1 MSARQQAGQLRSIL
15 ARNFKKFA
23 VRETAANTLK
33 ATGQV
38 ASGNAVQKIL
48 QGQEER
54 MFSISFSIDKEL
66 DAIYD
71 ISITYDFD
79 RLEVDYYRRI
89 DRVLGRDRANP
100 AMRVSTDAIYKWI
113 GQKIRNG
120 TWKGAQSYTMTRT
133 RRGVS
138 KQYTYPLSKLIYRRA
153 LAFVIARTINED
165 QRLENR
171 SPYITRARTQV
182 TKAVNQSEKE
192 FYDLWEN
199 DLATNLES
207 KITALF

>member
-23 VRETAANTLK
+23 VRETAAGVLKNTNRIS
-33 ATGQV
+33 
-38 ASGNAVQKIL
+38 SGNAIQRIL
-48 QGQEER
+48 QKKEEQ
-54 MFSISFSIDKEL
+54 MFSISFKIDKKL
-66 DAIYD
+66 DVIYD
-71 ISITYDFD
+71 VVVTYDFQ
-79 RLEVDYYRRI
+79 RFGIPYYQRI
-89 DRVLGRDRANP
+89 DTVLGRTRSTP
-100 AMRVSTDAIYKWI
+100 PMKVSTNAIYKWI

-138 KQYTYPLSKLIYRRA
+138 KEYTYPLSKLIYRRA

-171 SPYITRARTQV
+171 SPYITKARVQAI
-182 TKAVNQSEKE
+182 KAVNQSEIE
-192 FYDLWEN
+192 FNEIWLDGVSL
-199 DLATNLES
+199 
-207 KITALF
+207 KIEKQLISVF

>member
-1 MSARQQAGQLRSIL
+1 
-15 ARNFKKFA
+15 
-23 VRETAANTLK
+23 
-33 ATGQV
+33 
-38 ASGNAVQKIL
+38 
-48 QGQEER
+48 

-79 RLEVDYYRRI
+79 RLELAYYRRI

-100 AMRVSTDAIYKWI
+100 PMRVSTDAIYKWI